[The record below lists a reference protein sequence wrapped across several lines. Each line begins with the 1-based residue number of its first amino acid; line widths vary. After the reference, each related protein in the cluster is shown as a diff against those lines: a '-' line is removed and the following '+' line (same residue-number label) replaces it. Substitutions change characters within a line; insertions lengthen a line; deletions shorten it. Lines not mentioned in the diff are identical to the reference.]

1 MGDAFGK
8 GLLIACGCDAA
19 HIDLKG
25 RLGGDRPTALLAVA
39 QLMRATNAITLTGCA
54 LNPEEGLRIAEGL
67 RLSSCLTSLNLASN
81 RLVGVWFGSGAFCG
95 GYDASGL
102 LAIASAVASSPC
114 LTSLDLS
121 QNSLGVAYVGGV
133 RVNSTQALSALAEAV
148 ASSKSLKKLVL
159 GYNSLGPNAA
169 RAIGEAAG
177 RSTSLTELDISG
189 NLVGLHGGKA
199 IVDAVQANASLKVV
213 DLRFNSLDAAVVGE
227 AVGKLEGREGVRVE
241 V

>member
-1 MGDAFGK
+1 M
-8 GLLIACGCDAA
+8 
-19 HIDLKG
+19 
-25 RLGGDRPTALLAVA
+25 
-39 QLMRATNAITLTGCA
+39 
-54 LNPEEGLRIAEGL
+54 
-67 RLSSCLTSLNLASN
+67 
-81 RLVGVWFGSGAFCG
+81 
-95 GYDASGL
+95 
-102 LAIASAVASSPC
+102 
-114 LTSLDLS
+114 
-121 QNSLGVAYVGGV
+121 
-133 RVNSTQALSALAEAV
+133 
-148 ASSKSLKKLVL
+148 
-159 GYNSLGPNAA
+159 